1 MNNHIVGNVY
11 FVISE
16 PYQLNG
22 KVLTKHERTQLRSE
36 LQDAE
41 VFKKRFKSRKDA
53 ENVLIG
59 TALNKDI
66 FSVCEMADLN
76 IF

>member
-11 FVISE
+11 FVIRE
-16 PYQLNG
+16 PYRLNG

-36 LQDAE
+36 LQDAQ
-41 VFKKRFKSRKDA
+41 VFKKRFKSREDA

-59 TALNKDI
+59 TALNRDI